1 MANCQYSISFVH
13 NLFKWSADSK
23 AHLDSSYFC
32 DHSYFKFHNKVYKYK
47 LFAKRY
53 LLMEQM
59 EQEYIIAI
67 ELLKNNQQIMNEKM
81 DAIRHDL
88 TKGFESVETK
98 ISELRTEMNEMDTR
112 NEKKYAS
119 ILTERIVYGM
129 VGIMISAIIVALL
142 ALIIR

>member
-1 MANCQYSISFVH
+1 
-13 NLFKWSADSK
+13 
-23 AHLDSSYFC
+23 
-32 DHSYFKFHNKVYKYK
+32 
-47 LFAKRY
+47 
-53 LLMEQM
+53 MEQM

-88 TKGFESVETK
+88 TNGFESVETK

>member
-1 MANCQYSISFVH
+1 
-13 NLFKWSADSK
+13 
-23 AHLDSSYFC
+23 
-32 DHSYFKFHNKVYKYK
+32 
-47 LFAKRY
+47 
-53 LLMEQM
+53 MEQM

-67 ELLKNNQQIMNEKM
+67 ELLKNNQQIMNKKM

-88 TKGFESVETK
+88 TNGFESVETK

>member
-1 MANCQYSISFVH
+1 
-13 NLFKWSADSK
+13 
-23 AHLDSSYFC
+23 
-32 DHSYFKFHNKVYKYK
+32 
-47 LFAKRY
+47 
-53 LLMEQM
+53 MEQT

-98 ISELRTEMNEMDTR
+98 ISELRTEMKEMDTC